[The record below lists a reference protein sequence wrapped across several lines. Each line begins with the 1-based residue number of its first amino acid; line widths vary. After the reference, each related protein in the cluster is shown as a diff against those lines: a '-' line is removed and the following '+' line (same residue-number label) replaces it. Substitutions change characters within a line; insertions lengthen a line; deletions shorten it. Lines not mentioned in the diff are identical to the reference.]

1 VNRLLGQPE
10 WSGTAPRWAVVGQV
24 PDSIDGT
31 AKGVQPPIPVALR
44 YQVAWSANPAKL
56 G

>member
-1 VNRLLGQPE
+1 VNRLLGQPDR
-10 WSGTAPRWAVVGQV
+10 SGTALPWARVGQV

-31 AKGVQPPIPVALR
+31 ANGVQPPIPVALR